1 MGVVERGRLPPSFAR
16 ALGWARASALRVH
29 VVGTADAAAPVEALL
44 RGEEAPVA
52 RRAGIRP
59 AAEVAAANVLVVA
72 GPAAPGDPDPLAAY
86 HAMPHPKY
94 VVAVGDGVW
103 AAPDLL
109 PEVPVDAA
117 RSGDRPS
124 TAEVFEALLDLQD
137 LLLAEDPAERWRAG
151 PDRPLSTDRSS

>member
-29 VVGTADAAAPVEALL
+29 VVGDADAAAPVEALL
-44 RGEEAPVA
+44 RGDDAPRA

-72 GPAAPGDPDPLAAY
+72 GPGEPGDADPLATY

-94 VVAVGDGVW
+94 VVAVGDGVGV
-103 AAPDLL
+103 APDLL
-109 PEVPVDAA
+109 PEVPVDVALA
-117 RSGDRPS
+117 GGRPS
-124 TAEVFEALLDLQD
+124 TGEVFEALLDLQD
-137 LLLAEDPAERWRAG
+137 LILAEDPAERWQAG
-151 PDRPLSTDRSS
+151 PVRRLSSERSS